1 MSEYSSK
8 LRLYDA
14 TSLAAA
20 NGKVLPPGFLQ
31 ARLRLHLDAKLR
43 AHILEHDSNHFD
55 DQLAG
60 IGLAVL
66 DDVVPRFFR
75 SHDVETMLTRET
87 VAAAAV
93 LRGEQLRVFLP
104 SARKLSAGQRLNV
117 DVSLL
122 RRSALCV

>member
-1 MSEYSSK
+1 
-8 LRLYDA
+8 
-14 TSLAAA
+14 
-20 NGKVLPPGFLQ
+20 
-31 ARLRLHLDAKLR
+31 
-43 AHILEHDSNHFD
+43 
-55 DQLAG
+55 
-60 IGLAVL
+60 
-66 DDVVPRFFR
+66 VPRFFR